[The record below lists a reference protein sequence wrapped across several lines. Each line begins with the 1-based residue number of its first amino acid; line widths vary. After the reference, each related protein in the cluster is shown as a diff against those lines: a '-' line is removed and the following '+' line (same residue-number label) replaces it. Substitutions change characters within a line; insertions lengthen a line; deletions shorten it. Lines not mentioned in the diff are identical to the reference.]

1 MCYADC
7 PIGGSQISEVNSA
20 AVRAEAQCGVFVSF
34 IFWFVLGVHSID
46 RFAAACPLCSDRAGH
61 VVVSH
66 STLTFAPLAP
76 PACALSL
83 RITVVSSVFLFGLIL

>member
-1 MCYADC
+1 L
-7 PIGGSQISEVNSA
+7 SERRLSEVNSA

-34 IFWFVLGVHSID
+34 IFWFVLGVHSMD
-46 RFAAACPLCSDRAGH
+46 RFAAACPLRSDRAGD

-83 RITVVSSVFLFGLIL
+83 RITFVSSVFLFGLIL